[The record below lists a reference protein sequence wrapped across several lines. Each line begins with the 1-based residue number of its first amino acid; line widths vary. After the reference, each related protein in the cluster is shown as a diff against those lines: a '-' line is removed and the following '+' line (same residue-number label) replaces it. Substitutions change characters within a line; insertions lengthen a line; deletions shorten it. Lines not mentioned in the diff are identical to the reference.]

1 MAHIKDGLYT
11 TLLKLLQRPEEYVF
25 LISFLEHETEF
36 PCSSTKL

>member
-25 LISFLEHETEF
+25 LISFLERETEF